1 MPVKNCQYCHVSAVP
16 KKETFKSEDMNRGAS
31 GCWLSRG
38 AALRGGAVR
47 GSRSRRA
54 SSGFYANRMT
64 SVMRWWSSCGTV
76 LPCGS
81 RFCYGCGTA
90 LTAEA
95 GALVRST
102 SPESYIPKHLAE
114 KILTAKSSLEGERM
128 QIRTMATTCA
138 SSPRPPFTRPSS

>member
-1 MPVKNCQYCHVSAVP
+1 MTCPGCREQNPSKANFCVGC
-16 KKETFKSEDMNRGAS
+16 GARLAQS
-31 GCWLSRG
+31 C
-38 AALRGGAVR
+38 A
-47 GSRSRRA
+47 
-54 SSGFYANRMT
+54 
-64 SVMRWWSSCGTV
+64 SCGTV